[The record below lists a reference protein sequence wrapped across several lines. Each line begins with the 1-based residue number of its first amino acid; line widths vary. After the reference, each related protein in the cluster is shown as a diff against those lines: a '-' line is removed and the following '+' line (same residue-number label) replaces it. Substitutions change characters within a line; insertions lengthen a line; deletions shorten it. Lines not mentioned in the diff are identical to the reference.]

1 MVPASHWPRERRRGC
16 RRTLAPA
23 VCVALLVTASAT
35 AFAAGSAEPGQRLAA
50 RVCANCH
57 VLPDGANNSVPQG
70 PPTFRTIA
78 AERNDDQ
85 LRGFLSQ
92 PHKPMPEL
100 SLTRTE
106 IDDLIAYFGKIRA
119 APAR

>member
-1 MVPASHWPRERRRGC
+1 WPRERRRGR

-23 VCVALLVTASAT
+23 VCAVLLVAAGAP
-35 AFAAGSAEPGQRLAA
+35 AFAAGNAENGQRLAE
-50 RVCANCH
+50 RTCASCH

-78 AERNDDQ
+78 AERTDDQ

-92 PHKPMPEL
+92 PHKPMPNL
-100 SLTRTE
+100 SLTRRE
-106 IDDLIAYFGKIRA
+106 IDDLIAYFGTIRA
-119 APAR
+119 KPAR